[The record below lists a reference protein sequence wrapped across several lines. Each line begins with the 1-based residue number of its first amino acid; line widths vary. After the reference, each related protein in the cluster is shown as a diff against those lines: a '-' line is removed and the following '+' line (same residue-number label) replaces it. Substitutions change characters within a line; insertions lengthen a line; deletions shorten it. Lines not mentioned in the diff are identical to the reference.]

1 MDALLTQA
9 NDLIGKVWPVVVAV
23 VGAGLA
29 IRIFKNSLQK
39 RFEFHSGALVA
50 PLLKQVT
57 MKRKILILSAVLI
70 SSFSHAE
77 SWESITKSTYQSS
90 AYAESKQITNQDG
103 SKTTVYYI
111 DAAMQAS
118 ACQGAK
124 SSAQSVFT
132 RVKPTYEGIW
142 PDSEFRLVFTG
153 DCTYS
158 DSPGRRINIGL

>member
-1 MDALLTQA
+1 MISLVKYGLLLWLWLALGLPFVFSKILFKSGLNFTQ
-9 NDLIGKVWPVVVAV
+9 GT
-23 VGAGLA
+23 
-29 IRIFKNSLQK
+29 RC
-39 RFEFHSGALVA
+39 
-50 PLLKQVT
+50 PLLKAGYYE
-57 MKRKILILSAVLI
+57 KENINSFRCPHF
-70 SSFSHAE
+70 SFSHAE

-132 RVKPTYEGIW
+132 QVKPTYEGIW